1 MDFPIN
7 SMVIFNSYVK
17 LPEGMLN
24 VHGDFQYPEDR
35 FIPEIST
42 KFIVKH
48 QTSLSHHYPEYLV
61 ISSMPCWKI
70 LHVVP
75 CFSQQS
81 SIHFGHGFQP
91 YPLVNIQK
99 ASKSYGK
106 SPFFMVKSTISTG
119 PWLQV
124 RYVNVYQAGYH
135 PSSSPPKKMTH
146 SDHSPTKFP
155 SHPWISAANP
165 ATDHG
170 TG

>member
-1 MDFPIN
+1 
-7 SMVIFNSYVK
+7 
-17 LPEGMLN
+17 MLN